1 MKGRTVHR
9 LCGVTARNS
18 GSVAVFRE
26 GASSRRPEHHHQST
40 ELRANFN
47 RSVLQAP
54 EQCLIMTSF
63 WYKDNR
69 AINLKKSWNL
79 KSSDDESRQGGFNFL
94 LKSDICA
101 EM

>member
-1 MKGRTVHR
+1 MASQLETLV
-9 LCGVTARNS
+9 LWQFS
-18 GSVAVFRE
+18 ERE
-26 GASSRRPEHHHQST
+26 PPAGDLST
-40 ELRANFN
+40 TTEVELGANFN

-69 AINLKKSWNL
+69 VINLKRSWNL